1 MLLEKTKGLT
11 TYDKWSVSRSI
22 SRSARICGRASLGKK
37 QSVEFGIK
45 CYEAGIRDAK
55 GAFSALSP
63 SNWKF

>member
-11 TYDKWSVSRSI
+11 TYDKWERVAQHI
-22 SRSARICGRASLGKK
+22 PEVQEYAARASLGKK

-55 GAFSALSP
+55 GAFSAPLS
-63 SNWKF
+63 K